1 MVDVKKV
8 PPDILLNRLVEEFK
22 KDGRIAVPEWSSYL
36 KAGIHREKAWESPDW
51 YYRRLAS
58 TLRKVYVLGPIGIS
72 RLSEEYGGKVD
83 RGSKRYHPA
92 KGSRFIVREI
102 LQELEKLG
110 YVKKDKR
117 GRTVSPT
124 GASLLDRTS
133 REVLKDFAKEN
144 PAMQKYL

>member
-8 PPDILLNRLVEEFK
+8 PPSILLDRLAEEFK
-22 KDGRIAVPEWSSYL
+22 KDSRISVPEWASYL
-36 KAGIHREKAWESPDW
+36 KAGTHREKGWENPDW

-83 RGSKRYHPA
+83 MGSKRYHPS

-110 YVKKDKR
+110 YVKKDKK
-117 GRTVSPT
+117 GRSLSPT
-124 GASLLDRTS
+124 GVSLLDRTS
-133 REVLKDFAKEN
+133 REVLKEVSKEN
-144 PAMQKYL
+144 PALQKYL